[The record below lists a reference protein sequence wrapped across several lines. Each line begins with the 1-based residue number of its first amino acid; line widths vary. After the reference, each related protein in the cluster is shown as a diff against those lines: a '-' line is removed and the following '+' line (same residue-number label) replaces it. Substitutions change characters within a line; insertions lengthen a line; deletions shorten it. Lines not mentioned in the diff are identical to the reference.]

1 MTTTKSF
8 VRSDGSTTIIC
19 PKCRMAKNVPALQ
32 FKGKKHLLKV
42 RCPCNETFEVQLD
55 FRHHYR
61 KKTTL
66 PAQIS
71 FLDTPADGKI
81 SVQLSDISLSGIGFT
96 INTPSLMTIGLDLV
110 IEFNLDDK
118 KNTLIKKKITVRNI
132 REQAIGCEF
141 TGNEA
146 FEKRLGFYLQNN

>member
-1 MTTTKSF
+1 MTKTKAF
-8 VRSDGSTTIIC
+8 VRADGSTTIIC

-61 KKTTL
+61 KETEFSAK
-66 PAQIS
+66 IS
-71 FLDTPADGKI
+71 FFDTPADGKFN
-81 SVQLSDISLSGIGFT
+81 VRLTDISLSGIGFT
-96 INTPSLMTIGLDLV
+96 TNSPNLLKVGLDLV
-110 IEFNLDDK
+110 VEFNLDDK
-118 KNTLIKKKITVRNI
+118 KKTFIKKKITVRNI